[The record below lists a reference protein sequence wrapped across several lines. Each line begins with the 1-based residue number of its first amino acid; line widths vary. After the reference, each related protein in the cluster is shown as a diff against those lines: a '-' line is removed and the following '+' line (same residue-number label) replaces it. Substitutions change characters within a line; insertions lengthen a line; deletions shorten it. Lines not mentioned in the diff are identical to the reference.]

1 MNRYPEPPPPLTPQ
15 NLSPQFLFFRDGRRD
30 LRHTANP
37 LGFMLLLIAISFT
50 FLPQAFSSLLSFIG
64 YRGSLAYRNFGNIE
78 PTVYYLIQGCQFA
91 LSILVPCL
99 LYLAIYR
106 PAPAK
111 IIPSQRVNPLV
122 FLSLTFIGLGL
133 SLFSNLPSQAFVER
147 FSDLFS
153 WDIASD
159 QMAASAMPPLAI
171 GLFLIRHAVFPAFF
185 EEFIFRGIVLGQ
197 LRRFGEGFAIFTSA
211 LLFGMFHGNLPQI
224 PFAFL
229 VGLVLGYLLVKT
241 NNIWLTA
248 AVHFLNNLIAV
259 LPEFLGP
266 FLSADQM
273 NLINAILFPLVFVL
287 AVGGLIYLFLRHRH
301 IFRFRFPIHPLPLGI
316 RLGAF
321 FSSIGIILLLLMNIG
336 ETIWR
341 AI

>member
-99 LYLAIYR
+99 LYLLIYR

-133 SLFSNLPSQAFVER
+133 SLFLTCLPRHLWSVFLTYSLGTLLPIKWQ
-147 FSDLFS
+147 
-153 WDIASD
+153 
-159 QMAASAMPPLAI
+159 PPPCRL
-171 GLFLIRHAVFPAFF
+171 
-185 EEFIFRGIVLGQ
+185 
-197 LRRFGEGFAIFTSA
+197 
-211 LLFGMFHGNLPQI
+211 
-224 PFAFL
+224 
-229 VGLVLGYLLVKT
+229 
-241 NNIWLTA
+241 W
-248 AVHFLNNLIAV
+248 
-259 LPEFLGP
+259 
-266 FLSADQM
+266 
-273 NLINAILFPLVFVL
+273 
-287 AVGGLIYLFLRHRH
+287 
-301 IFRFRFPIHPLPLGI
+301 PLGC
-316 RLGAF
+316 F
-321 FSSIGIILLLLMNIG
+321 
-336 ETIWR
+336 
-341 AI
+341 